1 MEEEKKYPHVSDRVK
16 AAFIDSVVMIIFMI
30 IFTSIFRSMDQV
42 PDWARI
48 SAFVFIFGLYD
59 PIFTSSFGGTIGHMV
74 FQIRVK
80 REKDETKNII
90 FPFAIIRFLFKVL
103 LGWIS
108 LLTVGSSKKRKAI
121 HDGIAGSVVVYK

>member
-1 MEEEKKYPHVSDRVK
+1 MEEEKEYPHVSDRVK
-16 AAFIDSVVMIIFMI
+16 AAFIDSIVMIIFMI
-30 IFTSIFRSMDQV
+30 IVTSVFGSMDQV

-74 FQIRVK
+74 FQMRVK

-90 FPFAIIRFLFKVL
+90 FPFAIIRFLFKIL

-121 HDGIAGSVVVYK
+121 HDAIAGSVVVYK